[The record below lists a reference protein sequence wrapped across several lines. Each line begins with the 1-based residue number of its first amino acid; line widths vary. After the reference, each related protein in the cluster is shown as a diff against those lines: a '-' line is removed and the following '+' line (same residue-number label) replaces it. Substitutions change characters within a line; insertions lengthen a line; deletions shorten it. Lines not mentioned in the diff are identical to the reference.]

1 MKSFYE
7 YYLEAS
13 GQDTEVDWSG
23 LKLIKDYV
31 QDLGKIPKMIKVR
44 ASLSDKEKTILDNAD
59 KLTEGREE
67 AKKKLNRKYLKLNS
81 NSKEVAQAIERKFK
95 IIEKNLQEIE
105 QIKKKYEK
113 KIK

>member
-1 MKSFYE
+1 MKSFHE

-23 LKLIKDYV
+23 IPLFRDYIK
-31 QDLGKIPKMIKVR
+31 DLGKIPKMIKVR

-59 KLTEGREE
+59 ELTEGRKK
-67 AKKKLNRKYLKLNS
+67 AKKKLNRESLKINS